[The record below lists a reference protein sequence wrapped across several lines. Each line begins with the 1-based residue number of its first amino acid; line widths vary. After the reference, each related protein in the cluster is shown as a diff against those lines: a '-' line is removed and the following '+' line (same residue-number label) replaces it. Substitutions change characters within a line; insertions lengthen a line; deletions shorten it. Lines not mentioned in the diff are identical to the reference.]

1 MLSYFTRW
9 LPKKPSPESNPQLEP
24 EPHLAYLKTL
34 YEQLT
39 KHCTYEP
46 LHAQSKRVTVF
57 YPNAQIYLEE
67 LLLLGEWM
75 RMDRDVRT
83 VAEYKTQSIR
93 VDDWF
98 VNSKQVDVPV
108 LPWVGEVAQGWV
120 IVDRELKRIQ
130 TASETSGEYYLRRA
144 SSLLEDGLTIG
155 MYLRR

>member
-1 MLSYFTRW
+1 
-9 LPKKPSPESNPQLEP
+9 
-24 EPHLAYLKTL
+24 
-34 YEQLT
+34 
-39 KHCTYEP
+39 
-46 LHAQSKRVTVF
+46 
-57 YPNAQIYLEE
+57 
-67 LLLLGEWM
+67 
-75 RMDRDVRT
+75 MDRDVRT

-120 IVDRELKRIQ
+120 IIDRELKRIQ